1 MLAIV
6 IITVVVTVIVY
17 VTESCSEPGEMN
29 KSESDT
35 FLSRD
40 AYSLTVDKGQQR
52 GISTRIKR

>member
-1 MLAIV
+1 MLAI
-6 IITVVVTVIVY
+6 IIIIIIVTIIVY
-17 VTESCSEPGEMN
+17 VTEPCSEPGEIN
-29 KSESDT
+29 KNESDT